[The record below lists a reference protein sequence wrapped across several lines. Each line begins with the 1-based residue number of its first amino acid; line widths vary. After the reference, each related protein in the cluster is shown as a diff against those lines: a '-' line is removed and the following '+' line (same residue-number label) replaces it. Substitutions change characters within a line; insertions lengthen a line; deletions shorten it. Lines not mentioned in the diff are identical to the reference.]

1 MAYVI
6 GRKVVK
12 DTKDFDSY
20 AYGITLPLRRGE
32 TGFFEQAFV
41 SFEQAKSNLKNLLL
55 TRKGERVMQPNF
67 GTGLHSLLFEQ
78 IDDTFESRVQ
88 ETITKNVNYWL
99 PYVNI
104 KNIDVEMT
112 DELKDQNRVNLSL
125 EFTVGN
131 QIDLHELTFTVQ
143 GTN

>member
-6 GRKVVK
+6 GRKIVK

-20 AYGITLPLRRGE
+20 AYGITLPLRKGE

-55 TRKGERVMQPNF
+55 TKKGERVMQPNF

-78 IDDTFESRVQ
+78 IDDNLESKIQ
-88 ETITKNVNYWL
+88 ETITKNVSYWL

-112 DELKDQNRVNLSL
+112 NELKDQNRVNLSL

>member
-6 GRKVVK
+6 GRKIVK

-55 TRKGERVMQPNF
+55 TKKGERVMQPNF

-78 IDDTFESRVQ
+78 IDDNLESKIQ

-112 DELKDQNRVNLSL
+112 NELKDQNRVNLSL

>member
-6 GRKVVK
+6 GRKIVK

-55 TRKGERVMQPNF
+55 TKKGERVMQPNF

-78 IDDTFESRVQ
+78 IDDNLESKIQ

-112 DELKDQNRVNLSL
+112 NELKDQNRVNLSL

-131 QIDLHELTFTVQ
+131 QIDLHELSFTVQ

>member
-1 MAYVI
+1 M
-6 GRKVVK
+6 
-12 DTKDFDSY
+12 
-20 AYGITLPLRRGE
+20 
-32 TGFFEQAFV
+32 QA
-41 SFEQAKSNLKNLLL
+41 
-55 TRKGERVMQPNF
+55 NF

-78 IDDTFESRVQ
+78 IDDTFESKIQ

-99 PYVNI
+99 PYISI

-112 DELKDQNRVNLSL
+112 NELKDQNRVNLSL

-131 QIDLHELTFTVQ
+131 QIDLQELTFTIQ

>member
-6 GRKVVK
+6 GRKVLK
-12 DTKDFDSY
+12 DTEDFESF
-20 AYGITLPLRRGE
+20 AYGITLPVKKGE
-32 TGFFEQAFV
+32 TGFFEQAFT
-41 SFEQAKSNLKNLLL
+41 SYDQAKSNLKNLLL
-55 TRKGERVMQPNF
+55 TKKGERIMQPNF

-78 IDDTFESRVQ
+78 IDDTFESKIQ

-99 PYVNI
+99 PYISI

-112 DELKDQNRVNLSL
+112 NELRDQNRVNLSL

-131 QIDLHELTFTVQ
+131 QIDLQELTFTVQ

>member
-6 GRKVVK
+6 GRKVLK
-12 DTKDFDSY
+12 DTEDFESF
-20 AYGITLPLRRGE
+20 AYGITLPVKKGE
-32 TGFFEQAFV
+32 TGFFEQAFT
-41 SFEQAKSNLKNLLL
+41 SYEQAKSNLKNLLL
-55 TRKGERVMQPNF
+55 TKKGERIMQPNF

-78 IDDTFESRVQ
+78 IDDTFESKIQ

-99 PYVNI
+99 PYISI

-112 DELKDQNRVNLSL
+112 NELKDQNRVNLSL

-131 QIDLHELTFTVQ
+131 QIDLQELTFTVQ

>member
-6 GRKVVK
+6 GRKIVK

-20 AYGITLPLRRGE
+20 AYGITLPLRKGE

-55 TRKGERVMQPNF
+55 TKKGERVMQPNF

-78 IDDTFESRVQ
+78 IDDNLESKIQ

-112 DELKDQNRVNLSL
+112 NELKDQNRVNLSL

>member
-12 DTKDFDSY
+12 DTEEFDSF
-20 AYGITLPLRRGE
+20 AYGITLPVKNGE
-32 TGFFEQAFV
+32 GGFFEQAFT

-55 TRKGERVMQPNF
+55 TKKGERVMQPNF

-78 IDDTFESRVQ
+78 IDDSFEEKIQ
-88 ETITKNVNYWL
+88 ETITRNVSYWL
-99 PYVNI
+99 PYINI
-104 KNIDVEMT
+104 KSIDVEMT
-112 DELKDQNRVNLSL
+112 NELKDQNRVNLSL
-125 EFTVGN
+125 QFTVGN
-131 QIDLHELTFTVQ
+131 QIDLQELTFTVQ